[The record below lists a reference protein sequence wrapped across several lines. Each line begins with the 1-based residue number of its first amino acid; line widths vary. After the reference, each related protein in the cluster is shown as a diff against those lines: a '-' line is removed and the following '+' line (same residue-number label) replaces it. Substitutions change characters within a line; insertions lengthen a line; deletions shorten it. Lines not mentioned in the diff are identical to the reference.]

1 MQINYLG
8 HFTFRIRLN
17 RQIIVIDPFE
27 EKDDNLMPKTKG
39 DIITFSYSPIN
50 KDALDRI
57 KKDNPFIVQGP
68 GEYEVNEI
76 SIFGI
81 PTYEKKEEKEENGSN
96 TIYVFM
102 GKDLRICHLG
112 RLKDNLSD
120 KQLDE
125 IDGANI
131 LLVPVGNKD
140 FLSEEKAVK
149 LINQIEPEIVIPMN
163 YNSVDEFIEEGGW
176 GKVETKDR
184 LVTNKS
190 KLPEETKVVILE
202 PEIEE

>member
-17 RQIIVIDPFE
+17 RQIIVTDPFE
-27 EKDDNLMPKTKG
+27 EKGDTLMPKTKG
-39 DIITFSYSPIN
+39 DIVTFSYSPIN
-50 KDALDRI
+50 KDSLDRI
-57 KKDNPFIVQGP
+57 KKDNPFIIKGP

-81 PTYEKKEEKEENGSN
+81 PTHRKKEEKEENRN
-96 TIYVFM
+96 TIYVYM
-102 GKDLRICHLG
+102 GKDIRICHLG
-112 RLKDNLSD
+112 RLKKDLSEN
-120 KQLDE
+120 QLDE
-125 IDGANI
+125 IDGVNI
-131 LLVPVGNKD
+131 LLIPVGD
-140 FLSEEKAVK
+140 EDYLSEEKAVK
-149 LINQIEPEIVIPMN
+149 IINQIEPEIVIPMN
-163 YNSVDEFIEEGGW
+163 FDSVDEFIEEGGW
-176 GKVETKDR
+176 GKVEKKDR

>member
-17 RQIIVIDPFE
+17 RQIIVTDPFE

-39 DIITFSYSPIN
+39 DIVTFSYSPIN
-50 KDALDRI
+50 KKALDRI
-57 KKDNPFIVQGP
+57 KKDNPFIIQGP

-81 PTYEKKEEKEENGSN
+81 PTYDKKEDKQEKGSN
-96 TIYVFM
+96 TIYVYM
-102 GKDLRICHLG
+102 GKDMRICHLG
-112 RLKDNLSD
+112 RLKGDLNE

-125 IDGANI
+125 IDGVNI
-131 LLVPVGNKD
+131 LMVPTGNED

-149 LINQIEPEIVIPMN
+149 IINQIEPEIVIPMN
-163 YNSVDEFIEEGGW
+163 YENTDKFIEEGGW
-176 GKVETKDR
+176 GKIETKDR
-184 LVTNKS
+184 LVTNSS